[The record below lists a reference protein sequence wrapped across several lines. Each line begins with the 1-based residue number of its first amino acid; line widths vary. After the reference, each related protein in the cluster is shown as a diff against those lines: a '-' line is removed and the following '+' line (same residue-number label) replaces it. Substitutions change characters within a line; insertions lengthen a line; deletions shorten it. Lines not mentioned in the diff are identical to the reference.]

1 MPLDG
6 SPLIRLE
13 AILLPLFIVFAILAT
28 GGLIMVCFFVGFNV
42 VFRNLYEI
50 VSVKLHAV
58 EACVYA

>member
-28 GGLIMVCFFVGFNV
+28 GGLIMVCFFV
-42 VFRNLYEI
+42 EI
-50 VSVKLHAV
+50 RMWDSARLEHIIP
-58 EACVYA
+58 YSG